1 VSPSEEAAAAVAA
14 AVWSDSSLK
23 VYFNSTSAVDGSIV
37 ESSTR
42 VNICS
47 DDTVASLIEKLRRK
61 NLLNGDDLALN
72 LEGPIPGPVPSDLLI
87 CAVLSN
93 LKEQGYDTK
102 TKFRIFNSP
111 RSSRG
116 PPPPPPPR
124 PGSVKPADP
133 QKVSEVAH
141 DANASASAASAA
153 EAAASEAAAAMA
165 AAAAAEAAAVA
176 EAAAAAEVAAVAE
189 ATAAAAAR
197 EAELKQRQEEE
208 RQEMQRQ
215 QQLLFQKQQQELEA
229 RRAQEEAIQ
238 QAELQKRLQ
247 AEADAAQ
254 RAVIEAAEQARLLKL
269 QEEEA
274 SKLRQRKLDEEQ
286 KHQEEVEKLRK
297 KQEAE
302 AAALKRTQEEEAAQ
316 RKRLQQQREADAA
329 ALKLK
334 HEQEAAERKRAAST
348 KPPPVPPKPTA
359 VSPAQ
364 TNQEPVISSVKSHW
378 ENFGKKHQDAQATNV
393 FSGAYDPT
401 KAKHLKP
408 GDPGYGRPPEGS
420 QSEARAAKASDWV
433 DNEIDKL
440 LKVIS
445 ENGKS
450 GTDGKVFI
458 TFGQLF
464 ILYQDIS
471 DSLVGIMMRAKKR
484 SRLRYEGDMLWQG
497 VHDAVCITIL

>member
-1 VSPSEEAAAAVAA
+1 MSPSEEAAAAVAA

-72 LEGPIPGPVPSDLLI
+72 LEGPIPGPVPSDLSI

-124 PGSVKPADP
+124 PGSKPADP
-133 QKVSEVAH
+133 QKASAVAH

-153 EAAASEAAAAMA
+153 EAAASAAAVAMA

-176 EAAAAAEVAAVAE
+176 EAAAAAEAAVVAE

-215 QQLLFQKQQQELEA
+215 QQLLLQKQQQELEA
-229 RRAQEEAIQ
+229 QRAQEEAIQ
-238 QAELQKRLQ
+238 QAELQKRLK

-274 SKLRQRKLDEEQ
+274 SKLRQRKLDEER
-286 KHQEEVEKLRK
+286 KHLEEVEKLRK

-334 HEQEAAERKRAAST
+334 HEQEAAERKRVAST
-348 KPPPVPPKPTA
+348 KPPPVPPKPTT

-364 TNQEPVISSVKSHW
+364 SDQEPVISSVKSHW